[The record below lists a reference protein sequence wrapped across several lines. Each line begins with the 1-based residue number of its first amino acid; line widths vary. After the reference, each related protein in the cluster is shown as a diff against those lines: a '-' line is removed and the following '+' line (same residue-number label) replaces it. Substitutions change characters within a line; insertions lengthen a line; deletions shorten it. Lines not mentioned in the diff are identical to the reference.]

1 MFRHLMIGLFSAS
14 ALALT
19 AGTALADFELNILHI
34 NDLHSRIEAIG
45 KTDSTCSEKD
55 AAANECFGG
64 IARVKSAID
73 ARRAEL
79 SDKNVL
85 TLDAGDQFQG
95 SLFYTTYKSAPIAN
109 FMNGIGFDAMA
120 IGNHEFDDG
129 PEELAKFIDALKF
142 PMISGNTLAGL
153 NSPVADKF
161 KPYIVKEFGDEKVA
175 VVSVLATDTDETSSP
190 GESILFADEI
200 C

>member
-1 MFRHLMIGLFSAS
+1 MFRHLKIGLFSAS

-85 TLDAGDQFQG
+85 TLDAGDQFQAM
-95 SLFYTTYKSAPIAN
+95 LFYTTYKNRRNTPEKLELMKYDPIVRQRVP
-109 FMNGIGFDAMA
+109 FK
-120 IGNHEFDDG
+120 E
-129 PEELAKFIDALKF
+129 AKIK
-142 PMISGNTLAGL
+142 
-153 NSPVADKF
+153 
-161 KPYIVKEFGDEKVA
+161 
-175 VVSVLATDTDETSSP
+175 
-190 GESILFADEI
+190 
-200 C
+200 